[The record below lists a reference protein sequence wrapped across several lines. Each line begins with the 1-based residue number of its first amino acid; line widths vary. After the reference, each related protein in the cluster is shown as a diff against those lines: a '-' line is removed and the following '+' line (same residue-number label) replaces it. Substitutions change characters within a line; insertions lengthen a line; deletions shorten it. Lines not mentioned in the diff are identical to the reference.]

1 MRQKDESVIWDV
13 DLRKQFNGSSQFG
26 LDVRF
31 CSDARRLVLLGPS
44 GAGKT
49 QTLRMIAGLNRP
61 DQGAVRLDGAT
72 LFDDR
77 ARIDMRPQ
85 QRQIAYVFQDY
96 ALFPHLTVLQNI
108 AFGLQTGLLNPKRN
122 AQHDAVTRWLE
133 AFRLEPVAH
142 HYPHQLSGGQ
152 QQRVALA
159 RALVGSPR
167 ALLLDEPFAALD
179 RGLRKHLR
187 AELAA
192 LQAQLDIPVILI
204 THDEEDVECFADDVL
219 HIEAGRVIDAVAED
233 RCRAVDPAESCG
245 TGAMRSRTNYLS
257 IVAKNDK
264 PTS

>member
-13 DLRKQFNGSSQFG
+13 DLRKQFNGSSQFA
-26 LDVRF
+26 LEVRF
-31 CSDARRLVLLGPS
+31 CSAARRLVLLGPS

-49 QTLRMIAGLNRP
+49 QTLRMIAGLNKP
-61 DQGAVRLDGAT
+61 DHGFVRQDGVT
-72 LFDDR
+72 LFDDS

-85 QRQIAYVFQDY
+85 QRQIGYVFQDY

-108 AFGLQTGLLNPKRN
+108 AFGLQTGLLNPKRDV
-122 AQHDAVTRWLE
+122 QQDAVARWLQ
-133 AFRLEPVAH
+133 AFQLEPVAH

-192 LQAQLDIPVILI
+192 LQAQLDIPMILI
-204 THDEEDVECFADDVL
+204 THDDEDVECFADDVL
-219 HIEAGRVIDAVAED
+219 HIESGRLTG
-233 RCRAVDPAESCG
+233 VDPAESCAAG
-245 TGAMRSRTNYLS
+245 DLRTRTNYLS